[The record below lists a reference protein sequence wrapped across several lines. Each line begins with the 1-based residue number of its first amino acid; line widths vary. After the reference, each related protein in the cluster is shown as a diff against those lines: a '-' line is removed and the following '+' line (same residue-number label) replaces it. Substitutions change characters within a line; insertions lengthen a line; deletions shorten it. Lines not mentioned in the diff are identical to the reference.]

1 MYDVI
6 VVGARC
12 AGAPTAMLL
21 ARKGYRV
28 LLLDRAKFPSD
39 TLSTHFIQMPGMAR
53 LQRWGVLGRVMA
65 TGCPPITRAVIDIDG
80 QTADADFPVPDE
92 VPGLAAPRRTVLDK
106 VLVDVA
112 VEAGAEL
119 REGVMIDSLLLD
131 DGRVGGVQGHTSSIP
146 SLEEHARLVI
156 GADGRNSVVARL
168 VGAEMHD
175 HTPAL
180 GGGYYSYWSGV
191 DLKGAELFVYENQFT
206 VAFPTNDDLATIAIA
221 WPPEEYR
228 SSRRDPAGSVL
239 AALDRVGD
247 LGERV
252 RKGEREHELVGVGN
266 LANFLRTPWGKGWA
280 LVGDAVYHK
289 DPTPADGIA
298 DAFREA
304 DLLAKAADGFLSG
317 ALSEHEAGDRYRKH
331 LEARAKPLLE
341 KAVTM
346 ASFDET
352 SVARAT
358 SFLEIQQMH
367 AEETEEIVSGGELQ
381 EVAS

>member
-28 LLLDRAKFPSD
+28 LLLDRASFPSD
-39 TLSTHFIQMPGMAR
+39 TLSTHFIQIPGMAR
-53 LQRWGVLGRVMA
+53 LQRWGVLERVMA
-65 TGCPPITRAVIDIDG
+65 TRCPPITRGVIDIDG
-80 QTADADFPVPDE
+80 QSADADFPVPNGI
-92 VPGLAAPRRTVLDK
+92 PGLAGPRRTVLDK
-106 VLVDVA
+106 VLVDAA
-112 VEAGAEL
+112 VESGAEL
-119 REGVMIDSLLLD
+119 REGVMIDSLLFD
-131 DGRVGGVQGHTSSIP
+131 DGRVVGVQGHTNNIP
-146 SLEEHARLVI
+146 TLEERARLVV
-156 GADGRNSVVARL
+156 GADGRNSVIARS

-221 WPPEEYR
+221 WPADEYR
-228 SSRRDPAGSVL
+228 ASRRDPAGSVL
-239 AALDRVGD
+239 AALDRLGD

-252 RKGEREHELVGVGN
+252 RNGEREHELVGVGN
-266 LANFLRTPWGKGWA
+266 LANFLRTPWGEGWA

-289 DPTPADGIA
+289 DPAPADGIA

-304 DLLAKAADGFLSG
+304 DLLAESADGFLSG
-317 ALSEHEAGDRYRKH
+317 ALSEQEAGERYRKQ
-331 LEARAKPLLE
+331 LEARAKPLLK

-346 ASFDET
+346 ASFDVT
-352 SVARAT
+352 SVERAT

-367 AEETEEIVSGGELQ
+367 AEETEEILSGGDLQ
-381 EVAS
+381 EMAS